1 MDLNNIM
8 PVPLHE
14 NGPTLSRNVFGV
26 MKWGDWGHQLDAQ
39 QMLRLIEQSIEA
51 GVTTFDHADIYGSYT
66 TEAAFGEA
74 LKLKPE
80 LRESIQLV
88 TKCGIK
94 MKVPQRPHHRLKS
107 YDTSPE
113 HIRWSVDTSLRNLNT
128 EYIDLLLIH
137 RPSPLMDPD
146 RIAEEILYLQQTG
159 KVKHF
164 GVSNFTPSQFELLNS
179 RIPLVTNQVEASLL
193 HLDPF
198 LDGTFDQSLKYR
210 AKPMAWSP
218 LGGGTIF
225 QPNPPEREQRILDT
239 ATAII
244 ERRGQDISIDQVMIA
259 WLLQHPA
266 HILPVVGTAR
276 IERLRAAADAVHIM
290 MSREEWFELWQAST
304 GTEVP

>member
-1 MDLNNIM
+1 M

-14 NGPTLSRNVFGV
+14 NGPTLSRIVFGV
-26 MKWGDWGHQLDAQ
+26 MKWGSWGHQLDAQ
-39 QMLRLIEQSIEA
+39 QMLTLIEQSIEA

-74 LKLKPE
+74 LKLQPS
-80 LRESIQLV
+80 LRESMQIV

-94 MKVPQRPHHRLKS
+94 LAVPQRSYHRIKS

-113 HIRWSVDTSLRNLNT
+113 HIRWSVDTSLRNLHT
-128 EYIDLLLIH
+128 DYIDLLLIH

-146 RIAEEILYLQQTG
+146 RIAEEFEQLRKMG
-159 KVKHF
+159 KVRHF
-164 GVSNFTPSQFELLNS
+164 GVSNFTPSQFAMLNS
-179 RIPLVTNQVEASLL
+179 RMPLATNQVEASLL
-193 HLDPF
+193 HLAPF
-198 LDGTFDQSLKYR
+198 TDGTFDQCLER
-210 AKPMAWSP
+210 HIKPMAWSP

-225 QPNPPEREQRILDT
+225 QQVPGEREQRILE
-239 ATAII
+239 AAKRII
-244 ERRGQDISIDQVMIA
+244 ERRGQDIGIDQLMLA

-290 MSREEWFELWQAST
+290 MSREEWFELWQASA
-304 GTEVP
+304 GSEVP

>member
-1 MDLNNIM
+1 M

-14 NGPTLSRNVFGV
+14 NGPTLSRIVFGV
-26 MKWGDWGHQLDAQ
+26 MKWGSWGHQLDAQ
-39 QMLRLIEQSIEA
+39 QMLTLIEQSIEA
-51 GVTTFDHADIYGSYT
+51 GVTTFDHADIYGGYT

-74 LKLKPE
+74 LKLKPG
-80 LRESIQLV
+80 LREKIQII

-94 MKVPQRPHHRLKS
+94 LAVPQRDHHRIKS

-113 HIRWSVDTSLRNLNT
+113 HIRWSVDTSLRNLHT
-128 EYIDLLLIH
+128 DYIDLLLIH

-146 RIAEEILYLQQTG
+146 RIAEEFEQLRKTG
-159 KVKHF
+159 KVRHF
-164 GVSNFTPSQFELLNS
+164 GVSNFTPSQFAMLNS
-179 RIPLVTNQVEASLL
+179 RTPLITNQVEASLL

-198 LDGTFDQSLKYR
+198 TDGTFDQCLER
-210 AKPMAWSP
+210 NIKPMAWSP

-225 QPNPPEREQRILDT
+225 QQVPPEREQRLLK
-239 ATAII
+239 AAKRII
-244 ERRGQDISIDQVMIA
+244 ERRGQDIGIDQLMIA

-290 MSREEWFELWQAST
+290 MSQEEWFELWQAST
-304 GTEVP
+304 GVEVP

>member
-1 MDLNNIM
+1 M

-14 NGPTLSRNVFGV
+14 NGPTLSRIVFGV
-26 MKWGDWGHQLDAQ
+26 MKWGSWGHQLDAQ
-39 QMLRLIEQSIEA
+39 QMLTLIEQSIEA

-74 LKLKPE
+74 LKLQPS
-80 LRESIQLV
+80 LRESMQIV

-94 MKVPQRPHHRLKS
+94 LAVPQRSYHRIKS

-113 HIRWSVDTSLRNLNT
+113 HIRWSVDTSLRNLQT
-128 EYIDLLLIH
+128 DYIDLLLIH

-146 RIAEEILYLQQTG
+146 RIAEEFEQLRKMG
-159 KVKHF
+159 KVRHF
-164 GVSNFTPSQFELLNS
+164 GVSNFTPSQFAMLNS
-179 RIPLVTNQVEASLL
+179 RMPLATNQVEASLL
-193 HLDPF
+193 HLAPF
-198 LDGTFDQSLKYR
+198 TDGTFDQCLER
-210 AKPMAWSP
+210 HIKPMAWSP

-225 QPNPPEREQRILDT
+225 QQVPPEREQRVLK
-239 ATAII
+239 AAQRII
-244 ERRGQDISIDQVMIA
+244 ERRGQGISIDQLMLA

-290 MSREEWFELWQAST
+290 MSREEWFELWQASA
-304 GTEVP
+304 GSEVP

>member
-1 MDLNNIM
+1 M

-14 NGPTLSRNVFGV
+14 NGPVLSRIVFGV

-39 QMLRLIEQSIEA
+39 QMLKLIEQSIEA

-74 LKLKPE
+74 LKLKPS
-80 LRESIQLV
+80 LREQMQLV

-94 MKVPQRPHHRLKS
+94 MMAPQRAHHRLKS

-113 HIRWSVDTSLRNLNT
+113 HIRWSVDTSLRNLQT
-128 EYIDLLLIH
+128 DYIDLLLIH

-146 RIAEEILYLQQTG
+146 RIAEEFEYLRHSG
-159 KVKHF
+159 KVRHF
-164 GVSNFTPSQFELLNS
+164 GVSNFTPSQFDMLNS
-179 RIPLVTNQVEASLL
+179 RIPLATNQVEASLL

-198 LDGTFDQSLKYR
+198 TDGTFDQCLEQR
-210 AKPMAWSP
+210 IKPMAWSP

-225 QPNPPEREQRILDT
+225 QQLPGDREQRILNAAKD
-239 ATAII
+239 II
-244 ERRGQDISIDQVMIA
+244 KRRGQDIGVDQLMIA

-290 MSREEWFELWQAST
+290 MSREEWFELWQASA
-304 GTEVP
+304 GAEVP